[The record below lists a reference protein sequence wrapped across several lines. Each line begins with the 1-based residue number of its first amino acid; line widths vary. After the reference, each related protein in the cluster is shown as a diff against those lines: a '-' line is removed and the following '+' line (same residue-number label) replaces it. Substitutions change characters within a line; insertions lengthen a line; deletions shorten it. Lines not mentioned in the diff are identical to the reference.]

1 MSKTIYQ
8 ISEYGSFITG
18 RQMEGYTTLPP
29 AIFEQLENF
38 ILSGKNVSSTHTFHK
53 FFGTNSDTDALEL
66 MGISFRKEIGKIITA
81 KNYIGVIAFDDGTAI
96 EILPKIVSNMQKNNQ
111 EIKKLVTDM
120 IKSLTNISYKSL
132 QVTDVDIEKMPILD
146 IFIQMFIV
154 EAFCLAK
161 HGLRSNYETIAENR
175 SYFKGKIL
183 FPEQQKYNI
192 SHKERVF
199 TESDEFTPNCPEN
212 RLIKSTL
219 MLLYKQTRSLR
230 NKNDIKTLL
239 AAFGD
244 VPFSTDYASDFSKIG
259 LDYNSKNNVNFK
271 NKSHSR
277 DYSTLLLWCQL
288 FLSGKSFSSF
298 SGSGVA
304 FSLMF
309 PMETLFER
317 YVAVQLKKFLPAED
331 FSISIQDATH
341 YLFTQPNKKFILRPD
356 IVITRKHDNAIFICD
371 TKWKLLSSQKV
382 NLGISQADMYQ
393 MYAYHKK
400 YNAQNITMLY
410 PMTEKVSQKIE
421 HEKEIKFTSDD
432 DVIVRVRFIDL
443 FDIKK
448 SLMGLMDL

>member
-18 RQMEGYTTLPP
+18 RQIEGYTTLPP

-38 ILSGKNVSSTHTFHK
+38 ILSSKNISSTHTFHK
-53 FFGTNSDTDALEL
+53 IFGASSDTDALEL

-81 KNYIGVIAFDDGTAI
+81 KNYIGVITFDDGTAI
-96 EILPKIVSNMQKNNQ
+96 EILPKIVSNMQKSNQ
-111 EIKKLVTDM
+111 KIKKLVADM
-120 IKSLTNISYKSL
+120 IKSITNISYKSL

-146 IFIQMFIV
+146 IFMRMFID

-183 FPEQQKYNI
+183 FPEQQKYN
-192 SHKERVF
+192 SFHKERVF
-199 TESDEFTPNCPEN
+199 TESDEFTHNCPDN

-239 AAFGD
+239 ASFGN
-244 VPFSTDYASDFSKIG
+244 VPFSTDYTGDFSKAG
-259 LDYNSKNNVNFK
+259 
-271 NKSHSR
+271 KS
-277 DYSTLLLWCQL
+277 YGTLLLWCQI
-288 FLSGKSFSSF
+288 FLTGKSFTSF

-304 FSLMF
+304 FALLF

-317 YVAVQLKKFLPAED
+317 YVAVQLKKILPAEE
-331 FSISIQDATH
+331 FLISIQDKTH
-341 YLFTQPNKKFILRPD
+341 YLFLSPSKKFLLRPD
-356 IVITRKHDNAIFICD
+356 IVITRKCDNAIFICD
-371 TKWKLLSSQKV
+371 TKWKLLSSHTA

-393 MYAYHKK
+393 MFAYQKK
-400 YNAQNITMLY
+400 YNAKNITMLY
-410 PMTEKVSQKIE
+410 PMTDQT
-421 HEKEIKFTSDD
+421 TSANSIQFDSGD
-432 DVIVRVRFIDL
+432 GVIVRVSFIDL
-443 FDIKK
+443 FDIKN
-448 SLMGLMDL
+448 SLINIVEESLQ

>member
-18 RQMEGYTTLPP
+18 RQLEGYTTLPP

-38 ILSGKNVSSTHTFHK
+38 ILSSKNISSTHTFHK
-53 FFGTNSDTDALEL
+53 IFGASSDTDALEL

-81 KNYIGVIAFDDGTAI
+81 KNYIGVITFDDGTAI
-96 EILPKIVSNMQKNNQ
+96 EILPKIVSNMQKSNQ
-111 EIKKLVTDM
+111 KIKKLVADM
-120 IKSLTNISYKSL
+120 IKSITNLSYKSL

-146 IFIQMFIV
+146 IFMRMFID
-154 EAFCLAK
+154 ETFCLAK

-183 FPEQQKYNI
+183 FPEQQKYN
-192 SHKERVF
+192 SFHKERVF

-239 AAFGD
+239 ASFGN
-244 VPFSTDYASDFSKIG
+244 VPFSTDYTGDFSKAG
-259 LDYNSKNNVNFK
+259 
-271 NKSHSR
+271 KS
-277 DYSTLLLWCQL
+277 YGTLLLWCQI
-288 FLSGKSFSSF
+288 FLTGKSFTSF

-304 FSLMF
+304 FALLF

-317 YVAVQLKKFLPAED
+317 YVAVQLKKILPAEE
-331 FSISIQDATH
+331 FLISIQDKTH
-341 YLFTQPNKKFILRPD
+341 YLFLSPSKKFLLRPD
-356 IVITRKHDNAIFICD
+356 IVITRKRDNAIFICD
-371 TKWKLLSSQKV
+371 TKWKLLSSKKV
-382 NLGISQADMYQ
+382 NWGISQADMYQ
-393 MYAYHKK
+393 MYAYQKK
-400 YNAQNITMLY
+400 YNAKNITMLY
-410 PMTEKVSQKIE
+410 PITEQISQKIE
-421 HEKEIKFTSDD
+421 HEKEIQFTSDD
-432 DVIVRVRFIDL
+432 GVIVRVRFVDL

-448 SLMGLMDL
+448 SLLGLMKSPRPCGA

>member
-1 MSKTIYQ
+1 MKGSYTSKTIYQ

-18 RQMEGYTTLPP
+18 RQLEGYTTLPP

-81 KNYIGVIAFDDGTAI
+81 KNYIGVITFDDGTAI
-96 EILPKIVSNMQKNNQ
+96 EILPKIVSNMQKSNQ
-111 EIKKLVTDM
+111 KIKKLVTDM

-146 IFIQMFIV
+146 IFIRMFIV

-219 MLLYKQTRSLR
+219 MLLYKQTRSLK

-239 AAFGD
+239 AAFGN
-244 VPFSTDYASDFSKIG
+244 VPFSTDYTSDFSKIG

-271 NKSHSR
+271 NKSHSS
-277 DYSTLLLWCQL
+277 DYSTLLLWCHL

-298 SGSGVA
+298 SGSGIA

-309 PMETLFER
+309 PM
-317 YVAVQLKKFLPAED
+317 D

-382 NLGISQADMYQ
+382 NWGISQADMYQ

-400 YNAQNITMLY
+400 YNAKNITMLY

-432 DVIVRVRFIDL
+432 GVIVRVRFIDL

>member
-18 RQMEGYTTLPP
+18 RQIEGYTTLPP
-29 AIFEQLENF
+29 TIFEQLENF
-38 ILSGKNVSSTHTFHK
+38 ILSSKNVSSTHTFHK
-53 FFGTNSDTDALEL
+53 FFGTSSDTNALEL

-81 KNYIGVIAFDDGTAI
+81 KNYIGVITFDDGTAI
-96 EILPKIVSNMQKNNQ
+96 EILPKIVSNTQKSDQ
-111 EIKKLVTDM
+111 KIKKLVTDM

-146 IFIQMFIV
+146 IFIRMFIV

-271 NKSHSR
+271 YVNKNHSQ

-288 FLSGKSFSSF
+288 FLSGK
-298 SGSGVA
+298 
-304 FSLMF
+304 
-309 PMETLFER
+309 LFER
-317 YVAVQLKKFLPAED
+317 YVAVQFKKFLPAED

-356 IVITRKHDNAIFICD
+356 IVITRKRDNAIFICD

-393 MYAYHKK
+393 MYAYQKK
-400 YNAQNITMLY
+400 YNAKNITMLY

-432 DVIVRVRFIDL
+432 GVIVRVRFIDL